1 MATLMEENKQGEG
14 EWFLRGNIDMN
25 RFCETI
31 GPLERKRPKYRLSL
45 FRMGK
50 AWRVWREAFIGN
62 FQWREWSEMIDLQ
75 NVIVLLKK
83 RKNVKHWSI
92 NHFPNNSDSLA
103 LKFCTRLAFVLIVNK
118 ANPWILGFLVSL
130 VS

>member
-1 MATLMEENKQGEG
+1 
-14 EWFLRGNIDMN
+14 
-25 RFCETI
+25 
-31 GPLERKRPKYRLSL
+31 
-45 FRMGK
+45 
-50 AWRVWREAFIGN
+50 
-62 FQWREWSEMIDLQ
+62 MIDLQ

-92 NHFPNNSDSLA
+92 NHFPNNPDSLA